1 MISRRISK
9 SGFPQLRSLHR
20 ANGFGG
26 GAYGPPILSL
36 TFFTLCMTKNRLST
50 RQSPAVDIAQ
60 YINRR
65 MNAHAEMRG
74 RFLSQRREPRAVP
87 PRGRAALAREG
98 AWQGESRAAACGGVP
113 RAGAK
118 AGQGQR
124 PCTTEHSSVYRD
136 YTEAP
141 SCAMTRGEL
150 PK

>member
-74 RFLSQRREPRAVP
+74 RFLSQRREPRAVRREGARHSP
-87 PRGRAALAREG
+87 ERAHGKARAAQPLAAEYPERERGRVKGSALARPNMVRYNVTIPTHL
-98 AWQGESRAAACGGVP
+98 RAP
-113 RAGAK
+113 
-118 AGQGQR
+118 
-124 PCTTEHSSVYRD
+124 
-136 YTEAP
+136 
-141 SCAMTRGEL
+141 
-150 PK
+150 